1 MEECIAQINIC
12 QVRSKSLSM
21 FCPDYGF
28 TEKVTKSSEYIQ
40 PLFTNDLGMLKYCA
54 TPCETEEAVTLVDG
68 ATAMVRVLGVKQ
80 KVKYVI
86 KVI

>member
-1 MEECIAQINIC
+1 
-12 QVRSKSLSM
+12 M

-28 TEKVTKSSEYIQ
+28 TEKVTKSWEYIQ

-54 TPCETEEAVTLVDG
+54 TPCETEETVTLEDG
-68 ATAMVRVLGVKQ
+68 TLAMVRVLGVKQ

-86 KVI
+86 KII

>member
-1 MEECIAQINIC
+1 M
-12 QVRSKSLSM
+12 SM

-28 TEKVTKSSEYIQ
+28 TEKVAKSWELIQ
-40 PLFTNDLGMLKYCA
+40 PLFTNVLGIFKYCA
-54 TPCETEEAVTLVDG
+54 TPCETEEAVTLEDG
-68 ATAMVRVLGVKQ
+68 ATATVRVLGVKE

>member
-1 MEECIAQINIC
+1 
-12 QVRSKSLSM
+12 M

>member
-1 MEECIAQINIC
+1 
-12 QVRSKSLSM
+12 M

-28 TEKVTKSSEYIQ
+28 TEKVTKSWEYIQ

>member
-1 MEECIAQINIC
+1 
-12 QVRSKSLSM
+12 M

-28 TEKVTKSSEYIQ
+28 TEKVTKSWEYIQ

-54 TPCETEEAVTLVDG
+54 TPCETEKAVTLVDG

-86 KVI
+86 KII

>member
-1 MEECIAQINIC
+1 
-12 QVRSKSLSM
+12 M

-28 TEKVTKSSEYIQ
+28 TEKVTKSWEYIQ

-54 TPCETEEAVTLVDG
+54 TPCETEEAVTLVGG

>member
-1 MEECIAQINIC
+1 M
-12 QVRSKSLSM
+12 SM

-28 TEKVTKSSEYIQ
+28 TEKVAKSWELIQ
-40 PLFTNDLGMLKYCA
+40 PLFTNDLGMLKFCA
-54 TPCETEEAVTLVDG
+54 TPCETEEAVTLADG
-68 ATAMVRVLGVKQ
+68 ATAVVRVLGVKQ